1 MIFLTDK
8 LTEITPVEDHEGLWF
23 KREDKFAPLGYG
35 GINGSKLR
43 QLIWMLERHKE
54 KVILS
59 AANPRSPQVIMGS
72 VLAALQGRQ
81 FVQFLGAHRCGGSL
95 INNEWVLTAAHCPYL
110 PVSTVHIGVH
120 NLKSPSPQIRNIT
133 QVIPH
138 PDFVPSPRHM
148 TTFFEQ
154 PRLIC
159 FSILS
164 GIKYSSKLFIK
175 FLLS

>member
-1 MIFLTDK
+1 MISLTDK

-43 QLIWMLERHKE
+43 QLIWMLERHEE

-81 FVQFLGAHRCGGSL
+81 FVQFLGAHSKERAL
-95 INNEWVLTAAHCPYL
+95 EFPNVEAAA
-110 PVSTVHIGVH
+110 
-120 NLKSPSPQIRNIT
+120 
-133 QVIPH
+133 
-138 PDFVPSPRHM
+138 
-148 TTFFEQ
+148 
-154 PRLIC
+154 RL
-159 FSILS
+159 
-164 GIKYSSKLFIK
+164 G
-175 FLLS
+175 